1 MHHGVHNNVTTKS
14 QRGATLARWGYQA
27 EATGYC
33 GCGWITFGLSPEPP
47 VVGGWIALPDYYD
60 DNKEVLANII
70 RGWAEANDYIVR
82 NTAAAAEALQKN
94 HYPHASIADVTEA
107 FKAQKMFSSREWKRL
122 YSDGTVTK
130 WLQQVSDFFMT
141 DAGLTGTKPAAE
153 YFDPSLYLATI

>member
-1 MHHGVHNNVTTKS
+1 MHHGVRNNVTTKS
-14 QRGATLARWGYQA
+14 QRGATLAR
-27 EATGYC
+27 C
-33 GCGWITFGLSPEPP
+33 
-47 VVGGWIALPDYYD
+47 
-60 DNKEVLANII
+60 
-70 RGWAEANDYIVR
+70 
-82 NTAAAAEALQKN
+82 EALQKN
-94 HYPHASIADVTEA
+94 HYPHASLADVTEA